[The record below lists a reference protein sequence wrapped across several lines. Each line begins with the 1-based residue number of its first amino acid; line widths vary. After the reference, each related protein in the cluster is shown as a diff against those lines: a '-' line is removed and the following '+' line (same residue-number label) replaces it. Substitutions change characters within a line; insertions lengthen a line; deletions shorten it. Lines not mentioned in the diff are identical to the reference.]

1 MQSSQCHG
9 ATTRGLRCRNMTKMG
24 SFCYIHVSQAK
35 PPPATT
41 TITSP
46 AGSSGGNGDSM
57 AKMRAALAAAFN
69 IDGDN
74 GYSQGNLSSV
84 PMTVPG
90 LKAGRRPNSAD
101 DDNSKNR
108 AAAAQCSSDNVESS
122 DGDEEK
128 EIKGEQGEGG
138 DRFARWLHAAS
149 PPSSPPSHSSSSS
162 PHSFSSSSVRGASPP
177 AEPPTA
183 RKPKAGR
190 GLAATGPELLSTP
203 PVPNK
208 STHPILG
215 KLKKSSNRGVAG
227 EQGDVVL
234 AKEQPAAAQVVNTT
248 NTIQDELDDL
258 VVRLDAVSGQCTKA
272 HPDNVALTALLLQSI
287 SMLRMLKDVIGSGA

>member
-9 ATTRGLRCRNMTKMG
+9 TTTRGLRCRNMTKVG

-74 GYSQGNLSSV
+74 GYSQGNLSPV
-84 PMTVPG
+84 PMTVPR
-90 LKAGRRPNSAD
+90 LKAGRRLNSAD

-122 DGDEEK
+122 DGDDEK
-128 EIKGEQGEGG
+128 EIKGEEGEEG
-138 DRFARWLHAAS
+138 DRFVRWFHAAS
-149 PPSSPPSHSSSSS
+149 PPSSSPHSSSSS
-162 PHSFSSSSVRGASPP
+162 SARGASPP

-190 GLAATGPELLSTP
+190 GLAATGPELPSTP

-215 KLKKSSNRGVAG
+215 KLKKNSNRGVAG

-234 AKEQPAAAQVVNTT
+234 AKEQPAAAQAVNTT